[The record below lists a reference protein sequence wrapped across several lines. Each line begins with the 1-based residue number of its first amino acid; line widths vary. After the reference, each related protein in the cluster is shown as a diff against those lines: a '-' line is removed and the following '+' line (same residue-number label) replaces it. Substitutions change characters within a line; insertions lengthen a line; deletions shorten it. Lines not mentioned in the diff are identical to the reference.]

1 MSACVSGACN
11 ETLRRKG
18 DPDKGDVVEVFTI
31 GLETVDL
38 DEATAKANAMIA
50 SGEADAQC
58 AQRNAER
65 KAKLAAKVEATEEVV
80 ES

>member
-58 AQRNAER
+58 AQRNAEWLAR
-65 KAKLAAKVEATEEVV
+65 KAAKAEPQAEVAA
-80 ES
+80 

>member
-1 MSACVSGACN
+1 MPVDLG
-11 ETLRRKG
+11 RPG
-18 DPDKGDVVEVFTI
+18 D

-58 AQRNAER
+58 AQRNAEWLAR
-65 KAKLAAKVEATEEVV
+65 KAAKAEPQAEVAA
-80 ES
+80 